1 LRAIILAGGLGL
13 RLRPLTEKVPKVLVQ
28 YKGKPLAQH
37 QVEYLAS
44 YGVRDIVFAC
54 GYRWE
59 KIKEFFGDGSKFDV
73 NIHYSVEEDK
83 LGTGGAI
90 KKAMEN
96 FPSEE
101 YLILNGDIITNLD
114 LNDFI
119 SFHRKRGF
127 EVTML
132 LVPLQSPYGIVEV
145 SDDGVVTGFREKPKL
160 PHWINGGIYLVN
172 NSVIGKLPDK
182 GDIEKETFPKIRIN
196 GYRFNGYWKAI
207 DTMKDLSED

>member
-1 LRAIILAGGLGL
+1 MKAIILAGGLGL
-13 RLRPLTEKVPKVLVQ
+13 RLRPLTENIPKVLVS
-28 YKGKPLAQH
+28 YKGKPIAQY

-44 YGVRDIVFAC
+44 YGVKEIIFAC

-59 KIKEFFGDGSKFDV
+59 KIKEFFNDGSKFGVD
-73 NIHYSVEEDK
+73 IFYSVEEEK

-90 KKAMEN
+90 KKAMVN

-101 YLILNGDIITNLD
+101 YLVFNGDIITNLD

-119 SFHRKRGF
+119 KSHEEKKV

-132 LVPLQSPYGIVEV
+132 LVPLPCPYGIVEV
-145 SDDGVVTGFREKPKL
+145 SEDGLVTEFKEKPKL
-160 PHWINGGIYLVN
+160 PHWINGGLYFLKSSIVE
-172 NSVIGKLPDK
+172 KLPDK
-182 GDIEKETFPKIRIN
+182 GDIEKETFPKVRIH

-207 DTMKDLSED
+207 DTIKDLLEE